1 MIENSL
7 SAWTLFLAI
16 AGIASLA
23 GISVSRWMPWSGP
36 ARKVRLPLA
45 CGLILGPF
53 LTGLAT
59 VLAMRVMPGAQSWMH
74 IAFVCATLSL
84 LCLLSLRKQTE
95 PGVATGGA
103 NSGFNHSRLL
113 WLLLALWCLAL
124 LVNTVFVP
132 LSQNDSL
139 EYATV
144 GRMLY
149 ATRTLDAYPALNSAN
164 NLSGFYGPWT
174 HPPLYVSLIYLSSA
188 VQGHAN
194 APGLMRLIAPWFLL
208 CATSGIVALGSLR
221 RPNVGIVAGILF
233 ISTPLLFLGADSSL
247 IDALPVAGMVLLLVL
262 LSGLTRHGWGWG
274 AWLGL
279 GLGLSLWSHS
289 QAILFAPLLGACM
302 LLLGGL
308 RRWQVSARDFVVV
321 IAVALVIAG
330 WPYLKNVAIFGTPI
344 SDNPAVFALR
354 SLDWQGYFRFARGLD
369 TWPAIVQYGVFKGWF
384 SLQSYGLNFWLM
396 SMGLYIFWSKTVR
409 GNFIATLRN
418 GVDQLAPTVAIIW
431 LAAGLTV
438 AYILGVVL
446 STLLGID
453 LMIRNDRYLLVI
465 MPPVVIGAA
474 YGVVELGRTLLHR
487 LTESQRSPW
496 PADIAIAGIWIA
508 LTISTTQLV
517 LVGWH
522 YRWREVP
529 PSPSVS
535 ILDESVIEETKK
547 ERFDRILDYWSA
559 FRTVREMASHVP
571 GDALVLTM
579 RPADMYYSGRTMLS
593 YLDPRLLPVYR
604 ETSPV
609 QAVQML
615 HDMGVQYVHMVDY
628 SLPSLYNSV
637 LQGIMD
643 RPDLSRL
650 EYGYGMTQIYS
661 LRDSGLR
668 KGAQIDITPGKVPWI
683 RSPAIRTV
691 GKNAFGG
698 FKFGQ
703 TIMSEQ
709 KDSVSTFPLF
719 HRDYSVELITRVG
732 DSSWSGSNKQ
742 PNFEVNPGSEY
753 LLDLQLQGRGFVQ
766 IWLTQ
771 LDAKRNPIDNEM
783 AERDSSI
790 RIGEIALTEQY
801 PAKNFARRFKAIADA
816 KMFQITVEHVGESHL
831 TIGQATLIAFV
842 PDKANHQATPVS
854 DP

>member
-1 MIENSL
+1 
-7 SAWTLFLAI
+7 
-16 AGIASLA
+16 
-23 GISVSRWMPWSGP
+23 
-36 ARKVRLPLA
+36 
-45 CGLILGPF
+45 
-53 LTGLAT
+53 
-59 VLAMRVMPGAQSWMH
+59 
-74 IAFVCATLSL
+74 
-84 LCLLSLRKQTE
+84 
-95 PGVATGGA
+95 
-103 NSGFNHSRLL
+103 
-113 WLLLALWCLAL
+113 
-124 LVNTVFVP
+124 
-132 LSQNDSL
+132 
-139 EYATV
+139 
-144 GRMLY
+144 
-149 ATRTLDAYPALNSAN
+149 
-164 NLSGFYGPWT
+164 
-174 HPPLYVSLIYLSSA
+174 
-188 VQGHAN
+188 
-194 APGLMRLIAPWFLL
+194 
-208 CATSGIVALGSLR
+208 
-221 RPNVGIVAGILF
+221 
-233 ISTPLLFLGADSSL
+233 
-247 IDALPVAGMVLLLVL
+247 
-262 LSGLTRHGWGWG
+262 
-274 AWLGL
+274 
-279 GLGLSLWSHS
+279 
-289 QAILFAPLLGACM
+289 
-302 LLLGGL
+302 
-308 RRWQVSARDFVVV
+308 
-321 IAVALVIAG
+321 
-330 WPYLKNVAIFGTPI
+330 
-344 SDNPAVFALR
+344 
-354 SLDWQGYFRFARGLD
+354 
-369 TWPAIVQYGVFKGWF
+369 
-384 SLQSYGLNFWLM
+384 
-396 SMGLYIFWSKTVR
+396 
-409 GNFIATLRN
+409 
-418 GVDQLAPTVAIIW
+418 
-431 LAAGLTV
+431 
-438 AYILGVVL
+438 
-446 STLLGID
+446 
-453 LMIRNDRYLLVI
+453 
-465 MPPVVIGAA
+465 
-474 YGVVELGRTLLHR
+474 
-487 LTESQRSPW
+487 
-496 PADIAIAGIWIA
+496 
-508 LTISTTQLV
+508 
-517 LVGWH
+517 
-522 YRWREVP
+522 
-529 PSPSVS
+529 
-535 ILDESVIEETKK
+535 
-547 ERFDRILDYWSA
+547 
-559 FRTVREMASHVP
+559 
-571 GDALVLTM
+571 LVLTM